1 MKTSPVPFLRAV
13 VLTAVCLLAAP
24 AVSRA
29 ENPFKKIGGKI
40 KSGVSNVGSAIK
52 NTAKAAKNI
61 VTPGAPAPAK
71 SAPSRTA
78 GVQSG
83 KPKSKPVSTVSS
95 KPKTQAPSK
104 PPKSTTAEASYKPKS
119 KPKTTATES
128 KPAKPKR
135 KTTAADNDDSSDG
148 DKPRARKKSSST
160 TDESDTPP
168 AVKRTDKSN
177 GEKPPEKSTATP
189 DGWIEVPDAS
199 GEETPA
205 PSPETQP
212 AAPAEALPF
221 GTPAFGRKG
230 YVYSPYAPDQGLIDV
245 TNVAAGTKV
254 RCPYTSKVFRV
265 P

>member
-1 MKTSPVPFLRAV
+1 MNTFPVPFLRAV

-24 AVSRA
+24 AVSQA
-29 ENPFKKIGGKI
+29 ENPFKNIGGKI

-61 VTPGAPAPAK
+61 VTTGKTEPAK
-71 SAPSRTA
+71 APPPRATL
-78 GVQSG
+78 V
-83 KPKSKPVSTVSS
+83 KSS
-95 KPKTQAPSK
+95 KPKTQSAGTASSK
-104 PPKSTTAEASYKPKS
+104 TKPQAAAKPRKSATAEASYKPK
-119 KPKTTATES
+119 PKTTAPDS

-135 KTTAADNDDSSDG
+135 KTPAADDDDSGDG
-148 DKPRARKKSSST
+148 DKPKTRKKPSST

-168 AVKRTDKSN
+168 AAKRTGKPD
-177 GEKPPEKSTATP
+177 GENPPEKSTATP
-189 DGWIEVPDAS
+189 EGWIEVPDAS
-199 GEETPA
+199 GEDTPA
-205 PSPETQP
+205 PSTETQP

-230 YVYSPYAPDQGLIDV
+230 FVYSPYAPEQGLIDV